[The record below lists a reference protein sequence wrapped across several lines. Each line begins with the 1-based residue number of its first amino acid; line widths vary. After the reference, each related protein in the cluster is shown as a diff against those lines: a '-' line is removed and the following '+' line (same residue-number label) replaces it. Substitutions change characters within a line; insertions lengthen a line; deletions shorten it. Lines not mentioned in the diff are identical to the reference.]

1 MAYCWAGVCSRKTAV
16 GVDYSLKFRVLT
28 FLDES
33 LFEISEEQR
42 RGRGGSQQM
51 FLILVTSSTLL

>member
-16 GVDYSLKFRVLT
+16 GVDYSLKFGVLT

-33 LFEISEEQR
+33 LLEVQNKCGTEE
-42 RGRGGSQQM
+42 GVG
-51 FLILVTSSTLL
+51 LVNVSNSSYF